1 MSLNTEELV
10 GRFTWADYTVFGLML
25 GVSAGI
31 GVFYGLCS
39 RTKQDTKEF
48 LMAGKSMTT
57 FPVAMSLIASFMS
70 AITLLGTPAE
80 VYQYGFLYWLI
91 GWSYFLVMPSAA
103 YLYFP
108 VFHKL
113 QVTSAYEYLEIRFN
127 RKIRWMGSFTFILQM
142 CLYMA
147 IVVYAPA
154 LALAQVTGMNVYL
167 SVSLISFVCI
177 FYTTLG
183 GMKAVLWTDAIQMII
198 MFGST
203 LFIIIKGTIDMGGF
217 EYVWET
223 NKASGRIELVNFDPN
238 PTTRHSIWT
247 LVIGGYFTWIANY
260 GVNQAQVQRYL
271 CVKTKAMVERA
282 LWINLAGLFVLMFSC
297 AFGGLV
303 IFARYWD
310 CDPIGAGVVTSADQ
324 LMPLFV
330 MDTVGEWKG
339 LPGLFV
345 AGIFAGALSTVS
357 SGMNS
362 LAAIVLED
370 FLRNGCYI
378 KEPVLGIGLGIA
390 TVNSR
395 NTEREKE
402 RERERGRERV
412 CVCVCLIS
420 RSPYQTPITLS
431 FPSRQPQAALSIF
444 GMVGGPLLG
453 LFSLGM
459 FFPWANSVGAAVG
472 HVTGLV
478 FMFWIGVGTQVGL
491 ATGDVTYEKKPLSVS
506 GCNFTQSTTEFSSI
520 STDFLSTSAT
530 SSVPTEPPSGTLGLY
545 QLSYMWY
552 SATGC
557 FTVIVVGLTV
567 SLLTG
572 GRDLGS
578 LDPRTLSPPLLW
590 LRRWIPALRAVGE
603 NLNDELDE
611 LRETSVPEKDAGDL
625 TSVISKIPPST
636 LSSSSKEVKTDKAP
650 AALDVGA
657 LARNDPSKAPDSGFK
672 DDSSRRGILEGED
685 EPSEEDLGFENS
697 AMSLDEVDRTKTSS
711 PPNSTTD
718 L

>member
-1 MSLNTEELV
+1 MNLNTQDLV
-10 GRFTWADYTVFGLML
+10 DRFTWVDYTVFGLML
-25 GVSAGI
+25 AVSAAIGI
-31 GVFYGLCS
+31 FYGMCS
-39 RTKQDTKEF
+39 KKKQDTKEF

-91 GWSYFLVMPSAA
+91 GWSYILVMPSAA

-127 RKIRWMGSFTFILQM
+127 RKIRWMGSFTFIIQM

-154 LALAQVTGMNVYL
+154 LALSQVTGMNVYF

-183 GMKAVLWTDAIQMII
+183 GMKAVLWTDAIQVII
-198 MFGST
+198 MFGSV
-203 LFIIIKGTIDMGGF
+203 LFVIIKGTVDMGGF
-217 EYVWET
+217 GYVWEK
-223 NKASGRIELVNFDPN
+223 NRESGRIELVNFDPN
-238 PTTRHSIWT
+238 PTTRHSIWS

-271 CVKTKAMVERA
+271 CVRTKSMVERA
-282 LWINLAGLFVLMFSC
+282 LWINMVGLFVLMLSC

-303 IFARYWD
+303 IYARYSD
-310 CDPIGAGVVTSADQ
+310 CDPISAGVVSSADQ

-330 MDTVGEWKG
+330 MDILGDWKG

-370 FLRNGCYI
+370 FLKNGCYKTI
-378 KEPVLGIGLGIA
+378 SERASTVASKLLSLFFGLLTFALVFVAEQLGGVL
-390 TVNSR
+390 S
-395 NTEREKE
+395 
-402 RERERGRERV
+402 
-412 CVCVCLIS
+412 
-420 RSPYQTPITLS
+420 
-431 FPSRQPQAALSIF
+431 AALSIF

-472 HVTGLV
+472 HVCGLA

-491 ATGDVTYEKKPLSVS
+491 ATGDVTYAKKPLDVS
-506 GCNFTQSTTEFSSI
+506 GCNFTEATDAGPSSTAA
-520 STDFLSTSAT
+520 DFLASTET
-530 SSVPTEPPSGTLGLY
+530 SFEPTEPPSGTLGLY
-545 QLSYMWY
+545 NLSYMWY

-557 FTVIVVGLTV
+557 FTVIVVGLVV

-572 GRDLGS
+572 GRDLGT

-590 LRRWIPALRAVGE
+590 LRKWVPALRAVGE

-611 LRETSVPEKDAGDL
+611 LRETSTSEKDGGDL
-625 TSVISKIPPST
+625 TSVISKLPPRT
-636 LSSSSKEVKTDKAP
+636 LGGSLKEAKTDKP
-650 AALDVGA
+650 PVVLDVLA
-657 LARNDPSKAPDSGFK
+657 LARDDPAKLRLSTTDSAFEERP
-672 DDSSRRGILEGED
+672 SRMGILQEEEEGKKDEEEEED
-685 EPSEEDLGFENS
+685 GHSEDLGVDNN
-697 AMSLDEVDRTKTSS
+697 ALSLDDEDEAATCNL
-711 PPNSTTD
+711 PISTTN

>member
-1 MSLNTEELV
+1 MSLNTQELV
-10 GRFTWADYTVFGLML
+10 DRFTWVDYTVFGLML
-25 GVSAGI
+25 AVSAAIGI
-31 GVFYGLCS
+31 FYGLCS
-39 RTKQDTKEF
+39 RKKQDTKEF

-80 VYQYGFLYWLI
+80 VYQFGFLYWLI
-91 GWSYFLVMPSAA
+91 GWSYILVMPSAA

-127 RKIRWMGSFTFILQM
+127 RKIRWMGSFTFIIQM

-154 LALAQVTGMNVYL
+154 LALSQVTGMNVYF

-183 GMKAVLWTDAIQMII
+183 GMKAVLWTDAIQVII
-198 MFGST
+198 MFGSV
-203 LFIIIKGTIDMGGF
+203 LFVIIKGTIDMGGF
-217 EYVWET
+217 EYVWAK
-223 NKASGRIELVNFDPN
+223 NKEWDRIELVNFDPN
-238 PTTRHSIWT
+238 PTTRHSIWS
-247 LVIGGYFTWIANY
+247 LIIGGYFTWIANY

-271 CVKTKAMVERA
+271 CVRTKAMVERA
-282 LWINLAGLFVLMFSC
+282 LWINMAGLFVLMISC

-310 CDPIGAGVVTSADQ
+310 CDPISAGVVSSADQ

-330 MDTVGEWKG
+330 MDILGGWRG

-370 FLRNGCYI
+370 FLKNGCYKTI
-378 KEPVLGIGLGIA
+378 SERASTVASKLLSLLFGLLTFALVFVAEQLGGVL
-390 TVNSR
+390 S
-395 NTEREKE
+395 
-402 RERERGRERV
+402 
-412 CVCVCLIS
+412 
-420 RSPYQTPITLS
+420 
-431 FPSRQPQAALSIF
+431 AALSIF

-472 HVTGLV
+472 HVCGLA

-491 ATGDVTYEKKPLSVS
+491 ATGDVTYPKKPLSVS
-506 GCNFTQSTTEFSSI
+506 GCNFTETTAGFSS
-520 STDFLSTSAT
+520 TEAAFLT
-530 SSVPTEPPSGTLGLY
+530 SSETSFVPTEPPSGILGLY
-545 QLSYMWY
+545 NLSYMWY

-557 FTVIVVGLTV
+557 FTVIVVGLVV

-590 LRRWIPALRAVGE
+590 LRKWVPALRAVGE

-611 LRETSVPEKDAGDL
+611 LRETSTSEKDGGDL
-625 TSVISKIPPST
+625 TSGDLTSIISKLPPRT
-636 LSSSSKEVKTDKAP
+636 LDGSLKEAKTDKPPVVLDAP
-650 AALDVGA
+650 ALP
-657 LARNDPSKAPDSGFK
+657 REDPAKLKSSMSDSAFEDG
-672 DDSSRRGILEGED
+672 SSSLGILEEEKEEED
-685 EPSEEDLGFENS
+685 GRSEDLGLENC
-697 AMSLDEVDRTKTSS
+697 AMSVDDEDGATSLTI
-711 PPNSTTD
+711 PTTH

>member
-1 MSLNTEELV
+1 MSLNTQELV
-10 GRFTWADYTVFGLML
+10 DRFTWVDYTVFGLML
-25 GVSAGI
+25 AVSAAIGI
-31 GVFYGLCS
+31 FYGLCS
-39 RTKQDTKEF
+39 RKKQDTKEF

-80 VYQYGFLYWLI
+80 VYQFGFLYWLI
-91 GWSYFLVMPSAA
+91 GWSYILVMPSAA

-127 RKIRWMGSFTFILQM
+127 RKIRWMGSFTFIIQM

-154 LALAQVTGMNVYL
+154 LALSQVTGMNVYF

-183 GMKAVLWTDAIQMII
+183 GMKAVLWTDAIQVII
-198 MFGST
+198 MFGSV
-203 LFIIIKGTIDMGGF
+203 LFVIIKGTIDMGGF
-217 EYVWET
+217 EYVWAK
-223 NKASGRIELVNFDPN
+223 NKEWDRIELVNFDPN
-238 PTTRHSIWT
+238 PTTRHSIWS
-247 LVIGGYFTWIANY
+247 LIIGGYFTWIANY

-271 CVKTKAMVERA
+271 CVRTKAMVERA
-282 LWINLAGLFVLMFSC
+282 LWINMAGLFVLMISC

-310 CDPIGAGVVTSADQ
+310 CDPISAGVVSSADQ

-330 MDTVGEWKG
+330 MDILGGWRG

-370 FLRNGCYI
+370 FLKNGCYKTI
-378 KEPVLGIGLGIA
+378 SERASTVASKLLSLLFGLLTFALVFVAEQLGGVL
-390 TVNSR
+390 S
-395 NTEREKE
+395 
-402 RERERGRERV
+402 
-412 CVCVCLIS
+412 
-420 RSPYQTPITLS
+420 
-431 FPSRQPQAALSIF
+431 AALSIF

-472 HVTGLV
+472 HVCGLA

-491 ATGDVTYEKKPLSVS
+491 ATGDVTYPKKPLSVS
-506 GCNFTQSTTEFSSI
+506 GCNFTETTAGFSS
-520 STDFLSTSAT
+520 TEAAFLT
-530 SSVPTEPPSGTLGLY
+530 SSETSFVPTEPPSGILGLY
-545 QLSYMWY
+545 NLSYMWY

-557 FTVIVVGLTV
+557 FTVIVVGLVV

-590 LRRWIPALRAVGE
+590 LRKWVPALRAVGE

-611 LRETSVPEKDAGDL
+611 LRETSTSEKDGGDL
-625 TSVISKIPPST
+625 TSIISKLPPRT
-636 LSSSSKEVKTDKAP
+636 LDGSLKEAKTDKP
-650 AALDVGA
+650 PVVLDVPA
-657 LARNDPSKAPDSGFK
+657 LPREDPAKLKSSMSDSAFEDG
-672 DDSSRRGILEGED
+672 SSSLGILEEEKEEED
-685 EPSEEDLGFENS
+685 GRSEDLGLENC
-697 AMSLDEVDRTKTSS
+697 AMSVDDEDGATSLTI
-711 PPNSTTD
+711 PTTH

>member
-1 MSLNTEELV
+1 MSLNTQELV
-10 GRFTWADYTVFGLML
+10 DRFTWVDYTVFGLML
-25 GVSAGI
+25 AVSAAIGI
-31 GVFYGLCS
+31 FYGLCS
-39 RTKQDTKEF
+39 RKKQDTKEF

-80 VYQYGFLYWLI
+80 VYQFGFLYWLI
-91 GWSYFLVMPSAA
+91 GWSYILVMPSAA

-127 RKIRWMGSFTFILQM
+127 RKIRWMGSFTFIIQM

-154 LALAQVTGMNVYL
+154 LALSQVTGMNVYF

-183 GMKAVLWTDAIQMII
+183 GMKAVLWTDAIQVII
-198 MFGST
+198 MFGSV
-203 LFIIIKGTIDMGGF
+203 LFVIIKGTIDMGGF
-217 EYVWET
+217 EYVWAK
-223 NKASGRIELVNFDPN
+223 NKEWDRIELVNFDPN
-238 PTTRHSIWT
+238 PTTRHSIWS
-247 LVIGGYFTWIANY
+247 LIIGGYFTWIANY

-271 CVKTKAMVERA
+271 CVRTKAMVERA
-282 LWINLAGLFVLMFSC
+282 LWINMAGLFVLMISC

-310 CDPIGAGVVTSADQ
+310 CDPISAGVVSSADQ

-330 MDTVGEWKG
+330 MDILGGWRG

-370 FLRNGCYI
+370 FLKNGCYKTI
-378 KEPVLGIGLGIA
+378 SERASTVASKLLSLLFGLLTFALVFVAEQLGGVL
-390 TVNSR
+390 S
-395 NTEREKE
+395 
-402 RERERGRERV
+402 
-412 CVCVCLIS
+412 
-420 RSPYQTPITLS
+420 
-431 FPSRQPQAALSIF
+431 AALSIF

-472 HVTGLV
+472 HVCGLA

-491 ATGDVTYEKKPLSVS
+491 ATGDVTYPKKPLSVS
-506 GCNFTQSTTEFSSI
+506 GCNLTGTTAGFSS
-520 STDFLSTSAT
+520 TSVEYLT
-530 SSVPTEPPSGTLGLY
+530 SSETSFVPTEPPSGILGLY
-545 QLSYMWY
+545 NLSYMWY

-557 FTVIVVGLTV
+557 FTVIVVGLVV

-590 LRRWIPALRAVGE
+590 LRKWVPALRAVGE

-611 LRETSVPEKDAGDL
+611 LRETSTSEKDGGDL
-625 TSVISKIPPST
+625 TSGDLTSIISKLPPRT
-636 LSSSSKEVKTDKAP
+636 LDGSLKESKTDKPPVVLDAQALPREDP
-650 AALDVGA
+650 AKLK
-657 LARNDPSKAPDSGFK
+657 SSMSDSAFEDG
-672 DDSSRRGILEGED
+672 SSSLGILKEEEED
-685 EPSEEDLGFENS
+685 GRSEDLGLENC
-697 AMSLDEVDRTKTSS
+697 AMSVDDEDGATSLTI
-711 PPNSTTD
+711 PTTH

>member
-1 MSLNTEELV
+1 MSLNTQDLAEH
-10 GRFTWADYTVFGLML
+10 FTWVDYTVFGLML
-25 GVSAGI
+25 AVSAAIGI
-31 GVFYGLCS
+31 FYGLCS
-39 RTKQDTKEF
+39 KKKQDTKEF

-91 GWSYFLVMPSAA
+91 GWSYILVMPSAA

-154 LALAQVTGMNVYL
+154 LALSQVTGMNVYF

-183 GMKAVLWTDAIQMII
+183 GMKAVLWTDAIQVII
-198 MFGST
+198 MFGSV
-203 LFIIIKGTIDMGGF
+203 LFVIIKGTIDVGGF
-217 EYVWET
+217 AYVWEK
-223 NKASGRIELVNFDPN
+223 NREWGRIELVNFDPN

-271 CVKTKAMVERA
+271 CVRTKAMVERA
-282 LWINLAGLFVLMFSC
+282 LWINMVGLFVLMISC

-310 CDPIGAGVVTSADQ
+310 CDPISAGVVSSADQ

-330 MDTVGEWKG
+330 MDILGDWKG

-370 FLRNGCYI
+370 FLKNGCYEAI
-378 KEPVLGIGLGIA
+378 SERASTVASKLLSLFFGLLTFALVFVAEQLGGVL
-390 TVNSR
+390 S
-395 NTEREKE
+395 
-402 RERERGRERV
+402 
-412 CVCVCLIS
+412 
-420 RSPYQTPITLS
+420 
-431 FPSRQPQAALSIF
+431 AALSIF

-472 HVTGLV
+472 HVCGLV
-478 FMFWIGVGTQVGL
+478 FMFWIGIGTQVGL
-491 ATGDVTYEKKPLSVS
+491 ATGDVAYDKKPFDVS
-506 GCNFTQSTTEFSSI
+506 GCNFTDASAGVSSTTAGFLP
-520 STDFLSTSAT
+520 STETSFEA
-530 SSVPTEPPSGTLGLY
+530 TEPPSGILGLY
-545 QLSYMWY
+545 NLSYMWY

-557 FTVIVVGLTV
+557 FTVIVVGLVV

-572 GRDLGS
+572 GRDLGT

-590 LRRWIPALRAVGE
+590 LRKWVPALRVVGE
-603 NLNDELDE
+603 DLDGELDE
-611 LRETSVPEKDAGDL
+611 LRETSTSEKDGDDL
-625 TSVISKIPPST
+625 TSVISKLPPST
-636 LSSSSKEVKTDKAP
+636 LDGSLKEAKTDKP
-650 AALDVGA
+650 PVVLDVQAVARDDPAKLRPSTSDSA
-657 LARNDPSKAPDSGFK
+657 LKEG
-672 DDSSRRGILEGED
+672 SSRMGILQEEEEKED
-685 EPSEEDLGFENS
+685 ERSEDLGVDNS
-697 AMSLDEVDRTKTSS
+697 AMSLDDEDEAATCNLPT
-711 PPNSTTD
+711 PTTH

>member
-1 MSLNTEELV
+1 MSLNTQELV
-10 GRFTWADYTVFGLML
+10 DRFTWVDYTVFGLML
-25 GVSAGI
+25 AVSAAIGI
-31 GVFYGLCS
+31 FYGLCS
-39 RTKQDTKEF
+39 RKKQDTKEF

-80 VYQYGFLYWLI
+80 VYQFGFLYWLI
-91 GWSYFLVMPSAA
+91 GWSYILVMPSAA

-127 RKIRWMGSFTFILQM
+127 RKIRWMGSFTFIIQM

-154 LALAQVTGMNVYL
+154 LALSQVTGMNVYF

-183 GMKAVLWTDAIQMII
+183 GMKAVLWTDAIQVII
-198 MFGST
+198 MFGSV
-203 LFIIIKGTIDMGGF
+203 LFVIIKGTIDMGGF
-217 EYVWET
+217 EYVWAK
-223 NKASGRIELVNFDPN
+223 NKEWDRIELVNFDPN
-238 PTTRHSIWT
+238 PTTRHSIWS
-247 LVIGGYFTWIANY
+247 LIIGGYFTWIANY

-271 CVKTKAMVERA
+271 CVRTKAMVERA
-282 LWINLAGLFVLMFSC
+282 LWINMAGLFVLMISC

-310 CDPIGAGVVTSADQ
+310 CDPISAGVVSSADQ

-330 MDTVGEWKG
+330 MDILGDWRG

-370 FLRNGCYI
+370 FLKNGCYKTI
-378 KEPVLGIGLGIA
+378 SERASTVASKLLSLLFGLLTFALVFVAEQLGGVL
-390 TVNSR
+390 S
-395 NTEREKE
+395 
-402 RERERGRERV
+402 
-412 CVCVCLIS
+412 
-420 RSPYQTPITLS
+420 
-431 FPSRQPQAALSIF
+431 AALSIF

-472 HVTGLV
+472 HVCGLA

-491 ATGDVTYEKKPLSVS
+491 ATGDVTYPKKPLSVS
-506 GCNFTQSTTEFSSI
+506 GCNLTGTTAGFSS
-520 STDFLSTSAT
+520 TEAAFLT
-530 SSVPTEPPSGTLGLY
+530 SSETSFVPTEPPSGILGLY
-545 QLSYMWY
+545 NLSYMWY

-557 FTVIVVGLTV
+557 FTVIVVGLVV

-590 LRRWIPALRAVGE
+590 LRKWVPALRAVGE

-611 LRETSVPEKDAGDL
+611 LRETSTSEKDGGDL
-625 TSVISKIPPST
+625 TSGDLTSIISKLPPRT
-636 LSSSSKEVKTDKAP
+636 LDGSLKEAKTDKP
-650 AALDVGA
+650 PVVLDVPA
-657 LARNDPSKAPDSGFK
+657 LPREDPAKLKSSMSDSAFEDG
-672 DDSSRRGILEGED
+672 SSSLGILEEEKEEED
-685 EPSEEDLGFENS
+685 GRSEDLGLENC
-697 AMSLDEVDRTKTSS
+697 AMSVDDEDGATSLTI
-711 PPNSTTD
+711 PTTH

>member
-1 MSLNTEELV
+1 MSLNTQELV
-10 GRFTWADYTVFGLML
+10 DRFTWVDYTVFGLML
-25 GVSAGI
+25 AVSAAIGI
-31 GVFYGLCS
+31 FYGLCS
-39 RTKQDTKEF
+39 RKKQDTKEF

-80 VYQYGFLYWLI
+80 VYQFGFLYWLI
-91 GWSYFLVMPSAA
+91 GWSYILVMPSAA

-127 RKIRWMGSFTFILQM
+127 RKIRWMGSFTFIIQM

-154 LALAQVTGMNVYL
+154 LALSQVTGMNVYF

-183 GMKAVLWTDAIQMII
+183 GMKAVLWTDAIQVII
-198 MFGST
+198 MFGSV
-203 LFIIIKGTIDMGGF
+203 LFVIIKGTIDMGGF
-217 EYVWET
+217 EYVWAK
-223 NKASGRIELVNFDPN
+223 NKEWNRIELVNFDPN
-238 PTTRHSIWT
+238 PTTRHSIWS
-247 LVIGGYFTWIANY
+247 LIIGGYFTWIANY

-271 CVKTKAMVERA
+271 CVRTKAMVERA
-282 LWINLAGLFVLMFSC
+282 LWINMAGLFVLMISC

-310 CDPIGAGVVTSADQ
+310 CDPISAGVVSSADQ

-330 MDTVGEWKG
+330 MDILGGWRG

-370 FLRNGCYI
+370 FLKNGCYKTI
-378 KEPVLGIGLGIA
+378 SERASTVASKLLSLLFGLLTFALVFVAEQLGGVL
-390 TVNSR
+390 S
-395 NTEREKE
+395 
-402 RERERGRERV
+402 
-412 CVCVCLIS
+412 
-420 RSPYQTPITLS
+420 
-431 FPSRQPQAALSIF
+431 AALSIF

-472 HVTGLV
+472 HVCGLA

-491 ATGDVTYEKKPLSVS
+491 ATGDVTYPKKPLSVS
-506 GCNFTQSTTEFSSI
+506 GCNFTGTTAGFSS
-520 STDFLSTSAT
+520 TEAAFLT
-530 SSVPTEPPSGTLGLY
+530 SSETSFVPTEPPSGILGLY
-545 QLSYMWY
+545 NLSYMWY

-557 FTVIVVGLTV
+557 FTVIVVGLVV

-590 LRRWIPALRAVGE
+590 LRKWVPALRAVGE

-611 LRETSVPEKDAGDL
+611 LRETSTSEKDGGDL
-625 TSVISKIPPST
+625 TSGDLTSIISKLPPRT
-636 LSSSSKEVKTDKAP
+636 LDGSLKEAKTDKPPVVLDAP
-650 AALDVGA
+650 ALP
-657 LARNDPSKAPDSGFK
+657 REDPAKLKSSMSDSAFEDG
-672 DDSSRRGILEGED
+672 SSSLGILEEEKEEED
-685 EPSEEDLGFENS
+685 GRSEDLGLENS
-697 AMSLDEVDRTKTSS
+697 AMSVDDEDGATSLTI
-711 PPNSTTD
+711 PTTH